1 YERGDLVAM
10 QSYIDQAKS
19 WDEGGASRAGL
30 QATGGAL
37 IGGLGGGSVLTAI
50 GGAAGAG
57 TSSLLAGQAE
67 KISKSVG
74 DMTGSS
80 LVGNIAA
87 NVAATVGGALVG
99 GSAGAAMAS
108 NVELYNAGNDPQKTD
123 DRATIAGLQ
132 GLLSRTAAMASDA
145 KAGVWNGMVNVAGV
159 IVNIPNGGPFA
170 SPGDPGY
177 VSLDGLK
184 KPYKSGTSIGP
195 DTEFL
200 TPILA
205 T

>member
-1 YERGDLVAM
+1 M
-10 QSYIDQAKS
+10 
-19 WDEGGASRAGL
+19 
-30 QATGGAL
+30 
-37 IGGLGGGSVLTAI
+37 LTAI

-108 NVELYNAGNDPQKTD
+108 NVELYNAGGCQGRCLERNGQRRGR
-123 DRATIAGLQ
+123 DRQYSERRAI
-132 GLLSRTAAMASDA
+132 R
-145 KAGVWNGMVNVAGV
+145 VAR
-159 IVNIPNGGPFA
+159 
-170 SPGDPGY
+170 
-177 VSLDGLK
+177 
-184 KPYKSGTSIGP
+184 
-195 DTEFL
+195 
-200 TPILA
+200 
-205 T
+205 